1 MARTESNEF
10 AIGTKA
16 PNFNL
21 VNTIDDNFYAL
32 NELKGKKG
40 TVIMFICNH
49 CPFVIHVNSEL
60 VKMANQYQLK
70 GINFI
75 AISSNEIENYPQDS
89 PKYMKQVAEKLKY
102 PFPYLFDESQQ
113 VAKAY
118 DAACTPDFYVFN
130 ADLKSVYHGQLDNS
144 RPGNEEP
151 LTGKDI
157 RKAMDNLLQNKP
169 VLENQKP
176 SVGCGIKWK

>member
-75 AISSNEIENYPQDS
+75 AISSNEILNYPQDS

-130 ADLKSVYHGQLDNS
+130 ADLNSVYHGQLDNS